1 MKHRFFSFPPKK
13 KRRKKNASERRREK
27 KDQIV
32 FIGTYFTHYF
42 EKKKKETHTH
52 KHYYNVR
59 EIGRTSHRDR
69 FGYHV
74 LVRRRVVSTNSRLF
88 FSVLESPDASSSI
101 DFVVGRR
108 FLRLMMMM
116 MFWNARRETLID
128 APAED
133 ERKRGRRSADAFFVF
148 SRRGR
153 RSPHIAR
160 MSSVV
165 YVERQS
171 PDVSIIRP
179 KPAEDERKE
188 ASESFFFYAFFF
200 RVSHVDFF
208 SRHFVMMI

>member
-1 MKHRFFSFPPKK
+1 MM
-13 KRRKKNASERRREK
+13 
-27 KDQIV
+27 
-32 FIGTYFTHYF
+32 
-42 EKKKKETHTH
+42 
-52 KHYYNVR
+52 
-59 EIGRTSHRDR
+59 
-69 FGYHV
+69 
-74 LVRRRVVSTNSRLF
+74 
-88 FSVLESPDASSSI
+88 
-101 DFVVGRR
+101 
-108 FLRLMMMM
+108 MMMM

-200 RVSHVDFF
+200 RVSHIDFF
-208 SRHFVMMI
+208 SRHFVMMMID

>member
-1 MKHRFFSFPPKK
+1 
-13 KRRKKNASERRREK
+13 
-27 KDQIV
+27 
-32 FIGTYFTHYF
+32 
-42 EKKKKETHTH
+42 
-52 KHYYNVR
+52 
-59 EIGRTSHRDR
+59 
-69 FGYHV
+69 
-74 LVRRRVVSTNSRLF
+74 
-88 FSVLESPDASSSI
+88 
-101 DFVVGRR
+101 
-108 FLRLMMMM
+108 MMM
-116 MFWNARRETLID
+116 MFWNFTRRETLID

-133 ERKRGRRSADAFFVF
+133 ERKRGRRSANAFFVF

-208 SRHFVMMI
+208 SRHFVMMID

>member
-1 MKHRFFSFPPKK
+1 MKHRFLFFPAKK

-27 KDQIV
+27 KEDQIV

-74 LVRRRVVSTNSRLF
+74 LVRRRVVSTNNRLF

-108 FLRLMMMM
+108 FLRLMMMWR
-116 MFWNARRETLID
+116 FVLERSKETIEKRKGVD
-128 APAED
+128 D
-133 ERKRGRRSADAFFVF
+133 RKRGRSGASPRF
-148 SRRGR
+148 SSRDDVVPRKSCECPRRVR
-153 RSPHIAR
+153 RTPKPSPSR
-160 MSSVV
+160 T
-165 YVERQS
+165 
-171 PDVSIIRP
+171 
-179 KPAEDERKE
+179 PAEDDGRKR
-188 ASESFFFYAFFF
+188 SF
-200 RVSHVDFF
+200 
-208 SRHFVMMI
+208 